1 MDGADAAHAIVE
13 AALAHAV
20 GNKTEAAYERSDL
33 FEKRRALMES

>member
-1 MDGADAAHAIVE
+1 MYPEDAVHPVVE

-20 GNKTEAAYERSDL
+20 GNKTEAADARSAL